1 MSRIFQAE
9 SLLKR
14 LELPGG
20 EIVICCAGWGEVNE
34 DAATVLTTPDEAT
47 LMAVADGVGGLPR
60 GEAASRAALET
71 LGANV
76 KRETIERSFELAN
89 EAVHKMRG
97 PACTLVVA
105 IISTE
110 GALTTLHAGDSQAM
124 VIGGKG
130 KLKHITTPHTVA
142 GLGERAGL
150 LEGEEVESHP
160 ERHVVTNALGDK
172 VVRMERTS
180 WGTLAKRDT
189 VLLASDGLFDNL
201 ASDVVAA
208 KLYGGVLLDRVKA
221 LSEEARAR
229 MESEDE
235 SAKPDDLTIVAWRRR

>member
-1 MSRIFQAE
+1 MTRIFQTGE
-9 SLLKR
+9 PSTQ
-14 LELPGG
+14 LEVPGG
-20 EIVICCAGWGEVNE
+20 EVVVYSAGWGEVNE
-34 DAATVLTTPDEAT
+34 DAATVLTTDEGT
-47 LMAVADGVGGLPR
+47 LLAVADGVGGLPR
-60 GEAASRAALET
+60 GEAASRMALET
-71 LGANV
+71 LGASV

-105 IISTE
+105 LISE

-124 VIGGKG
+124 VIGGRG

-180 WGTLAKRDT
+180 WGELADLDT

-201 ASDVVAA
+201 SAPDIAA
-208 KLYGGVLLDRVKA
+208 KMWGGELLERVVSIA
-221 LSEEARAR
+221 EASRAR
-229 MESEDE
+229 MESDDE
-235 SAKPDDLTIVAWRRR
+235 AAKPDDLTIVAWRRR

>member
-1 MSRIFQAE
+1 M
-9 SLLKR
+9 
-14 LELPGG
+14 
-20 EIVICCAGWGEVNE
+20 VCCAGWGEVNE
-34 DAATVLTTPDEAT
+34 DAATVLPTPDAGT
-47 LMAVADGVGGLPR
+47 LLAVADGVGGLPR

-71 LGANV
+71 LGTHV

-105 IISTE
+105 IVSADH
-110 GALTTLHAGDSQAM
+110 ALTTLHAGDSQAM
-124 VIGGKG
+124 VVGGRG

-180 WGTLAKRDT
+180 WGTLSLRDT

-201 ASDVVAA
+201 APEIVAA
-208 KLYGGVLLDRVKA
+208 KMSGGALLDRVGTLA
-221 LSEEARAR
+221 EEARAR
-229 MESEDE
+229 MEREDE